1 LRREWIDG
9 CCFIVVSSD
18 FEFTEV
24 FDSPSADNGR
34 RVPAS
39 AFPFQKSKAP
49 KLGRGTLHAAA
60 QALATL
66 YDIRRQAQTYFV
78 EKEKL
83 TTMSW

>member
-1 LRREWIDG
+1 MECIDG
-9 CCFIVVSSD
+9 CCFIVVSS
-18 FEFTEV
+18 EFTAV

-39 AFPFQKSKAP
+39 ALPFQKTKARKP
-49 KLGRGTLHAAA
+49 GRGTLRAAA
-60 QALATL
+60 QALAML
-66 YDIRRQAQTYFV
+66 YDIRRQAQTCFV